1 LEETVEY
8 TTTKKIGNSTVLSAT
23 FSADEVSAMRRD
35 ATLAMAGKLRIPGFR
50 PGKAPLS
57 IVGNYVSD
65 EELKDDVLQK
75 AASQTYVA
83 FLKEHKET
91 DALIFEPEIVDSVLE
106 DAAADG
112 LKVDVRV
119 FEMPKADHDLW
130 SGVEVED
137 IQTDTTKAVESRV
150 RALVDA
156 VTETSPKDGPATYGN
171 SVTVTIATEK
181 SQKPYHTEFT
191 MGEGEVGK
199 AYEPFLTD
207 MNVGESKHFSVQMQE
222 SVLEGD
228 ITLDG
233 IAEKHVPEVND
244 EFARSVGAFDSLV
257 ELRKTLEE
265 DEMHKAD
272 EARKDTIFGR
282 AIESAAEKLGIDF
295 PGYVR
300 RDATEERLGEIKES
314 LARNGLSLNEYL
326 KYNNISAEQLGKDV
340 EADAV
345 RLLQRD
351 LLMEATERAC
361 GIVAGDVDIETYVE
375 SHKEELAK
383 AGIDTATENG
393 HKTIRNIIVWENT
406 RSLIVGAVQLKESPK
421 AEQEAQ

>member
-1 LEETVEY
+1 MDY
-8 TTTKKIGNSTVLSAT
+8 TTTKKIGNSTVLSAA
-23 FSADEVSAMRRD
+23 FSADEVSAMRRE
-35 ATLAMAGKLRIPGFR
+35 AMLAMAGKLRIPGFR

-57 IVGNYVSD
+57 IVAKYVSD
-65 EELKDDVLQK
+65 DELKDDVLQK
-75 AASQTYVA
+75 AASQTYVT

-91 DALIFEPEIVDSVLE
+91 DALIFDPEIVDSGSE
-106 DAAADG
+106 DTATNG

-119 FEMPKADHDLW
+119 FEMPKADRDLW
-130 SGVEVED
+130 SSVEVED
-137 IQTDTTKAVESRV
+137 IPIDTTKAVESRIG
-150 RALVDA
+150 ALVDA
-156 VTETSPKDGPATYGN
+156 VTETSPKDGPASCGN
-171 SVTVTIATEK
+171 SVTVTIATGK
-181 SQKPYHTEFT
+181 SEKPYHTEFT
-191 MGEGEVGK
+191 IGEGEVGK
-199 AYEPFLTD
+199 AYEPFLTG

-222 SVLEGD
+222 SAVEGD

-244 EFARSVGAFDSLV
+244 EFARSVGAFDSLA

-265 DEMHKAD
+265 DELHKAD
-272 EARKDTIFGR
+272 EARKERIFDR

-300 RDATEERLGEIKES
+300 RDATQERLGEIKDS

-340 EADAV
+340 ETDAV
-345 RLLQRD
+345 KLLQRD

-361 GIVAGDVDIETYVE
+361 SVVAGDADIDAYVE

-383 AGIDTATENG
+383 AGIDTKTENG
-393 HKTIRNIIVWENT
+393 RKTIRNVIVWENT
-406 RSLIVGAVQLKESPK
+406 RNLIVGAVQLKEPPK

>member
-1 LEETVEY
+1 VEY
-8 TTTKKIGNSTVLSAT
+8 TTTKKIGNSIVLSAT
-23 FSADEVSAMRRD
+23 FSADEVSAMRRE

-57 IVGNYVSD
+57 IVGKYVSD

-106 DAAADG
+106 DAAANG

-137 IQTDTTKAVESRV
+137 TQTDTTKAVESRI

-156 VTETSPKDGPATYGN
+156 VTETSPKDGPAAQGN

-181 SQKPYHTEFT
+181 SQNPYHTEFT
-191 MGEGEVGK
+191 VGEGEVGK
-199 AYEPFLTD
+199 AYEPFLSG

-222 SVLEGD
+222 SALEGD

-233 IAEKHVPEVND
+233 VAEKHVPEVND

-265 DEMHKAD
+265 DEQHKAD
-272 EARKDTIFGR
+272 EARKDSIFSR
-282 AIESAAEKLGIDF
+282 AIESAAEKRGIDF

-300 RDATEERLGEIKES
+300 RNATQERLGEIKDS

-326 KYNNISAEQLGKDV
+326 KYNNISAEQLTQDV

-345 RLLQRD
+345 KMLQRD

-361 GIVAGDVDIETYVE
+361 GIVAGDGDIEAYME

-383 AGIDTATENG
+383 AGIDTTTENG
-393 HKTIRNIIVWENT
+393 RRTIRNVIVWENT
-406 RSLIVGAVQLKESPK
+406 RSLIVGTVQLKEPSEAK
-421 AEQEAQ
+421 QEVQ

>member
-1 LEETVEY
+1 VEY
-8 TTTKKIGNSTVLSAT
+8 TTTKKIGNSIVLSAT
-23 FSADEVSAMRRD
+23 FSADEVSAMRRE

-57 IVGNYVSD
+57 IVGKYVSD

-91 DALIFEPEIVDSVLE
+91 DALIFEPEIVDSVLD
-106 DAAADG
+106 DAAVKG

-137 IQTDTTKAVESRV
+137 IQTDTVKAVESRI

-156 VTETSPKDGPATYGN
+156 VTETSPKDGPTAHGD
-171 SVTVTIATEK
+171 SVTVTIATGK
-181 SQKPYHTEFT
+181 SQNPYHTEFT
-191 MGEGEVGK
+191 VGEGEVGK
-199 AYEPFLTD
+199 AYEPFLSG

-222 SVLEGD
+222 SILEGD
-228 ITLDG
+228 LTLDG
-233 IAEKHVPEVND
+233 IAEKHIPEVND

-265 DEMHKAD
+265 DEQHKAD
-272 EARKDTIFGR
+272 EARKDSIFSR
-282 AIESAAEKLGIDF
+282 AIESAAEKLGIEF

-300 RDATEERLGEIKES
+300 RDATQERLGEIKDS
-314 LARNGLSLNEYL
+314 LTRNGLSLNEYL
-326 KYNNISAEQLGKDV
+326 KYNNINAEQLTQDV

-345 RLLQRD
+345 KLLQRD

-361 GIVAGDVDIETYVE
+361 GIVAGDADIEAYVE

-383 AGIDTATENG
+383 AGIDTTTESG
-393 HKTIRNIIVWENT
+393 RKTIRNVIVWENT
-406 RSLIVGAVQLKESPK
+406 RSLIAGAVQLKEPSEAK
-421 AEQEAQ
+421 QEVQ

>member
-1 LEETVEY
+1 MEY

-23 FSADEVSAMRRD
+23 FSADEVSAMRRE

-57 IVGNYVSD
+57 IVGKYVSD

-91 DALIFEPEIVDSVLE
+91 DALIFEPEIVDSVLD
-106 DAAADG
+106 DAAVKG

-137 IQTDTTKAVESRV
+137 IQTDTVKAVESRI

-156 VTETSPKDGPATYGN
+156 VTETSPKDGPTAHGD
-171 SVTVTIATEK
+171 SVTVTIATGK
-181 SQKPYHTEFT
+181 SQNPYHTEFT
-191 MGEGEVGK
+191 VGEGEVGK
-199 AYEPFLTD
+199 AYEPFLSG

-222 SVLEGD
+222 SILEGD
-228 ITLDG
+228 LTLDG

-265 DEMHKAD
+265 DEQHKAD
-272 EARKDTIFGR
+272 EARKDSIFSR

-300 RDATEERLGEIKES
+300 RDATQERLGEIKDS
-314 LARNGLSLNEYL
+314 LTRNGLSLNEYL
-326 KYNNISAEQLGKDV
+326 KYNNINAEQLTQDV

-345 RLLQRD
+345 KLLQRD

-361 GIVAGDVDIETYVE
+361 GIVAGDADIEAYVE
-375 SHKEELAK
+375 SHKEELVK
-383 AGIDTATENG
+383 AGIDTTTESG
-393 HKTIRNIIVWENT
+393 RKTIRNVIVWENT
-406 RSLIVGAVQLKESPK
+406 RSLIAGAVQLKEPSEAK
-421 AEQEAQ
+421 QEVQ

>member
-1 LEETVEY
+1 MEY
-8 TTTKKIGNSTVLSAT
+8 TTTNKIGNSTVLSAT
-23 FSADEVSAMRRD
+23 FSADEVSTMRRE

-57 IVGNYVSD
+57 IVAKYVSD
-65 EELKDDVLQK
+65 QELKDDVLQK

-91 DALIFEPEIVDSVLE
+91 DALIFEPELVDSVLE
-106 DAAADG
+106 DDAAKG
-112 LKVDVRV
+112 LKVDIRV

-137 IQTDTTKAVESRV
+137 VPTDTTKAVERRI

-156 VTETSPKDGPATYGN
+156 VTETSPKDGPAAQGN

-181 SQKPYHTEFT
+181 SQNPYHTEFT
-191 MGEGEVGK
+191 VGEGEVGK
-199 AYEPFLTD
+199 AYEPFLSG

-222 SVLEGD
+222 SALEGD

-233 IAEKHVPEVND
+233 VAEKHVPEVND

-265 DEMHKAD
+265 DEQHKAD
-272 EARKDTIFGR
+272 EARKDSIFSR
-282 AIESAAEKLGIDF
+282 AIESAAEKRGIDF

-300 RDATEERLGEIKES
+300 RNATQERLGEIKDS

-326 KYNNISAEQLGKDV
+326 KYNNISAEQLTQDV

-345 RLLQRD
+345 KMLQRD

-361 GIVAGDVDIETYVE
+361 GIVAGDGDIEAYVE

-383 AGIDTATENG
+383 AGIDTTTENG
-393 HKTIRNIIVWENT
+393 RRTIRNVIVWENT
-406 RSLIVGAVQLKESPK
+406 RSLIVGTVQLKEPSEAK
-421 AEQEAQ
+421 QEVQ

>member
-1 LEETVEY
+1 VEY

-23 FSADEVSAMRRD
+23 FSADEVSAMRRE

-57 IVGNYVSD
+57 IVGKYVSN

-91 DALIFEPEIVDSVLE
+91 DALIFEPEIVDSVLD
-106 DAAADG
+106 DAAVKG

-137 IQTDTTKAVESRV
+137 IQTDTVKAVESRI

-156 VTETSPKDGPATYGN
+156 VTETVPKDGPTAHGD
-171 SVTVTIATEK
+171 SVTVTIATGK
-181 SQKPYHTEFT
+181 SQNPYHTEFT
-191 MGEGEVGK
+191 VGEGEVGK
-199 AYEPFLTD
+199 AYEPFLSG

-228 ITLDG
+228 VTLDG
-233 IAEKHVPEVND
+233 VAEKHVPEVND

-265 DEMHKAD
+265 DEQHKAD
-272 EARKDTIFGR
+272 EARKDSIFSR

-300 RDATEERLGEIKES
+300 RDATQERLGEIKDS
-314 LARNGLSLNEYL
+314 LTRNGLSLNEYL
-326 KYNNISAEQLGKDV
+326 KYNNINAEQLTQDV

-345 RLLQRD
+345 KLLQRD

-361 GIVAGDVDIETYVE
+361 GIVAGDADIEAYVE
-375 SHKEELAK
+375 SHKEELDK
-383 AGIDTATENG
+383 AGIDTTTESG
-393 HKTIRNIIVWENT
+393 RKTIRNVIVWENT
-406 RSLIVGAVQLKESPK
+406 RSLIAGAVQLKEPSEAK
-421 AEQEAQ
+421 QEVQ

>member
-1 LEETVEY
+1 LEEIVDY

-23 FSADEVSAMRRD
+23 FSADEVSAMHRE
-35 ATLAMAGKLRIPGFR
+35 AMLAMAGKLRIPGFR

-57 IVGNYVSD
+57 IIAKYVSD

-75 AASQTYVA
+75 AASHTYVT

-91 DALIFEPEIVDSVLE
+91 DALIFDPEIVDSVVE
-106 DAAADG
+106 DIAADG

-137 IQTDTTKAVESRV
+137 IPTDTSKAVESRI

-156 VTETSPKDGPATYGN
+156 VTETSPKDGSAACGN

-191 MGEGEVGK
+191 IGEGEVGK
-199 AYEPFLTD
+199 AYEPFVTG

-244 EFARSVGAFDSLV
+244 EFARSVGAFDSLA

-265 DEMHKAD
+265 DELHKAD
-272 EARKDTIFGR
+272 EARKDRIFDR

-300 RDATEERLGEIKES
+300 RDATQERLGEIKDN

-345 RLLQRD
+345 KLLQRD
-351 LLMEATERAC
+351 LLMEATERTC
-361 GIVAGDVDIETYVE
+361 GIVAGDADIEAYE
-375 SHKEELAK
+375 KSHEEELAK
-383 AGIDTATENG
+383 AGIDTRTENG
-393 HKTIRNIIVWENT
+393 RKSVRNVIVWENT
-406 RSLIVGAVQLKESPK
+406 RGLIVGAVHLKEAPK

>member
-1 LEETVEY
+1 VEY

-23 FSADEVSAMRRD
+23 FSADEVSAMRRE

-57 IVGNYVSD
+57 IVGKYVSD

-106 DAAADG
+106 DAAANG

-137 IQTDTTKAVESRV
+137 IQTDTTKAVESRI

-156 VTETSPKDGPATYGN
+156 VTETSPRDGPAAHGN

-181 SQKPYHTEFT
+181 SQNPYHTEFT
-191 MGEGEVGK
+191 VGEGEVGK
-199 AYEPFLTD
+199 AYEPFLSG

-228 ITLDG
+228 ITLDS

-244 EFARSVGAFDSLV
+244 EFARSVGAFESLV

-265 DEMHKAD
+265 DEQHKAD
-272 EARKDTIFGR
+272 EARKDSIFSR
-282 AIESAAEKLGIDF
+282 AIERAAEKLGIDF

-300 RDATEERLGEIKES
+300 RDATQERLGEIKDS

-326 KYNNISAEQLGKDV
+326 KYNNISAEQLTQDV

-345 RLLQRD
+345 KLLQRD

-361 GIVAGDVDIETYVE
+361 GIVAGDADIEAYVE

-383 AGIDTATENG
+383 AGIDTTTENG
-393 HKTIRNIIVWENT
+393 RKTLRNVIVWENT
-406 RSLIVGAVQLKESPK
+406 RSLIAGAVQLKEPSE
-421 AEQEAQ
+421 ARQEVQ

>member
-1 LEETVEY
+1 MEY

-23 FSADEVSAMRRD
+23 FSADEVSAMRRE

-57 IVGNYVSD
+57 IVGKYVSD

-75 AASQTYVA
+75 AASQAYVA

-91 DALIFEPEIVDSVLE
+91 DALIFEPEIVDSILE
-106 DAAADG
+106 DTAANG

-119 FEMPKADHDLW
+119 FEMPKTDHDLW

-137 IQTDTTKAVESRV
+137 IQTDTTKAVESRIK
-150 RALVDA
+150 ALVDA
-156 VTETSPKDGPATYGN
+156 VTETSPKNGPAAHGDL
-171 SVTVTIATEK
+171 VTVTIATEK
-181 SQKPYHTEFT
+181 SQNPYHTEFT
-191 MGEGEVGK
+191 VGEGEVGK
-199 AYEPFLTD
+199 AYEPSLSG

-233 IAEKHVPEVND
+233 VAEKHIPEVND
-244 EFARSVGAFDSLV
+244 EFARSVGAFESLV

-265 DEMHKAD
+265 DEQHKAD
-272 EARKDTIFGR
+272 EVRKDLIFSR

-300 RDATEERLGEIKES
+300 RDATQERLGEIKES

-326 KYNNISAEQLGKDV
+326 KYNNISAEQLTQDV

-345 RLLQRD
+345 KLLQRD

-361 GIVAGDVDIETYVE
+361 GIVAVDADIEAYVE

-383 AGIDTATENG
+383 ADIDTTIEKG
-393 HKTIRNIIVWENT
+393 RKTVRNVIVWENT

>member
-1 LEETVEY
+1 VEY

-23 FSADEVSAMRRD
+23 FSADEVSAMRRE

-57 IVGNYVSD
+57 IVGKYVSD

-91 DALIFEPEIVDSVLE
+91 DALIFEPEIVDSVLD
-106 DAAADG
+106 DAAVKG

-137 IQTDTTKAVESRV
+137 IQTDTVKAVESRI

-156 VTETSPKDGPATYGN
+156 VTETSPKDGPTAHGD
-171 SVTVTIATEK
+171 SVTVTIATGK
-181 SQKPYHTEFT
+181 SQNPYHTEFT
-191 MGEGEVGK
+191 VGEGEVGK
-199 AYEPFLTD
+199 AYEPFLSG

-228 ITLDG
+228 LTLDG

-265 DEMHKAD
+265 DEQHKAD
-272 EARKDTIFGR
+272 EARKDSIFSR

-300 RDATEERLGEIKES
+300 RDATQERLGEIKDS
-314 LARNGLSLNEYL
+314 LTRNGLSLNEYL
-326 KYNNISAEQLGKDV
+326 KYNNINAEQLTQDV

-345 RLLQRD
+345 KLLQRD

-361 GIVAGDVDIETYVE
+361 GIVAGDADIEAYVE

-383 AGIDTATENG
+383 AGIDTTTESG
-393 HKTIRNIIVWENT
+393 RKTIRNVIIWENT
-406 RSLIVGAVQLKESPK
+406 RSLIAGAVQLKEPSEAK
-421 AEQEAQ
+421 QEVQ

>member
-1 LEETVEY
+1 MEY
-8 TTTKKIGNSTVLSAT
+8 TTTNKTGNSIVLSAA
-23 FSADEVSAMRRD
+23 FSADEVSAMRRE
-35 ATLAMAGKLRIPGFR
+35 AVLAMASKLRIPGFR

-57 IVGNYVSD
+57 IVAKYVSD
-65 EELKDDVLQK
+65 EEIKDDVLQK
-75 AASQTYVA
+75 AASQTYVT
-83 FLKEHKET
+83 FLKEHKDT
-91 DALIFEPEIVDSVLE
+91 DALIFEPEIVESVSS
-106 DAAADG
+106 DDPANG

-130 SGVEVED
+130 SGMEVED
-137 IQTDTTKAVESRV
+137 IPTDTARAVQSRIN
-150 RALVDA
+150 ALVDA
-156 VTETSPKDGPATYGN
+156 VTESSPKDGPAASGD

-181 SQKPYHTEFT
+181 SQNPYHTEFT
-191 MGEGEVGK
+191 LGEGEVGK
-199 AYEPFLTD
+199 AYEPFLAG
-207 MNVGESKHFSVQMQE
+207 MVAGESKHFKVQMQE
-222 SVLEGD
+222 SGLEGE

-233 IAEKHVPEVND
+233 VATKNIPEVND
-244 EFARSVGAFDSLV
+244 EFARTVGAFGSLE

-265 DEMHKAD
+265 DEQHKAA

-282 AIESAAEKLGIDF
+282 AIETAAERLGIEF

-326 KYNNISAEQLGKDV
+326 KYNDITTEQLTKDV

-361 GIVAGDVDIETYVE
+361 GIVASEADIDTYAE
-375 SHKEELAK
+375 LHKEELAK
-383 AGIDTATENG
+383 ASIDTTTENG
-393 HKTIRNIIVWENT
+393 RKTIRNVIVWDNT
-406 RSLIVGAVQLKESPK
+406 RSLIVGAVHVKEPSVAK
-421 AEQEAQ
+421 QEAQ

>member
-1 LEETVEY
+1 VEY

-23 FSADEVSAMRRD
+23 FSADEVSAMRRE

-57 IVGNYVSD
+57 IVGKYVSN

-91 DALIFEPEIVDSVLE
+91 DALIFEPEIVDSVLD
-106 DAAADG
+106 DAAVKG

-137 IQTDTTKAVESRV
+137 IQTDTVKAVESRI

-156 VTETSPKDGPATYGN
+156 VTETSPKDGPTAHGD
-171 SVTVTIATEK
+171 SVTVTIATGK
-181 SQKPYHTEFT
+181 SQNPYHTEFT
-191 MGEGEVGK
+191 VGEGEVGK
-199 AYEPFLTD
+199 AYEPFLSG

-228 ITLDG
+228 VTLDG
-233 IAEKHVPEVND
+233 VAEKHVPEVND

-265 DEMHKAD
+265 DEQHKAD
-272 EARKDTIFGR
+272 EARKDSIFSR

-300 RDATEERLGEIKES
+300 RDATQERLGEIKDS
-314 LARNGLSLNEYL
+314 LTRNGLSLNEYL
-326 KYNNISAEQLGKDV
+326 KYNNINAEQLTQDV

-345 RLLQRD
+345 KLLQRD

-361 GIVAGDVDIETYVE
+361 GIVAGDADIEAYVE
-375 SHKEELAK
+375 SHKEELDK
-383 AGIDTATENG
+383 AGIDTTTESG
-393 HKTIRNIIVWENT
+393 RKTIRNVIVWENT
-406 RSLIVGAVQLKESPK
+406 RSLIAGAVQLKEPSEAK
-421 AEQEAQ
+421 QEVQ

>member
-1 LEETVEY
+1 MEY

-23 FSADEVSAMRRD
+23 FSADEVSAMRRE

-57 IVGNYVSD
+57 IVGKYVSD

-83 FLKEHKET
+83 FLKEHKEA
-91 DALIFEPEIVDSVLE
+91 DALIFEPEIVDSVLD
-106 DAAADG
+106 DAAVKG

-137 IQTDTTKAVESRV
+137 IQTDTVKAVESRI

-156 VTETSPKDGPATYGN
+156 VTETSPKDGPTAHGD
-171 SVTVTIATEK
+171 SVTVTIATGK
-181 SQKPYHTEFT
+181 SQNPYHTEFT
-191 MGEGEVGK
+191 VGEGEVGK
-199 AYEPFLTD
+199 AYEPFLSG

-222 SVLEGD
+222 SILEGD
-228 ITLDG
+228 LTLDG
-233 IAEKHVPEVND
+233 IAEKHIPEVND

-265 DEMHKAD
+265 DEQHKAD
-272 EARKDTIFGR
+272 EVRKDSIFSR

-300 RDATEERLGEIKES
+300 RDATQERLGEIKES

-326 KYNNISAEQLGKDV
+326 KYNNISAEQLTQDV

-345 RLLQRD
+345 KLLQRD

-361 GIVAGDVDIETYVE
+361 GIVAVDADIEAYVE

-383 AGIDTATENG
+383 ADIDTTIEKG
-393 HKTIRNIIVWENT
+393 RKTVRNVIVWENT

>member
-1 LEETVEY
+1 VEY
-8 TTTKKIGNSTVLSAT
+8 TTTNKIGNSTVLSAT
-23 FSADEVSAMRRD
+23 FSADEVSTMRRE

-57 IVGNYVSD
+57 IVAKYVSD
-65 EELKDDVLQK
+65 QELKDDVLQK

-91 DALIFEPEIVDSVLE
+91 DALIFEPELVDSVLE
-106 DAAADG
+106 DDAAKG
-112 LKVDVRV
+112 LKVDIRV

-137 IQTDTTKAVESRV
+137 VPTDTTKAVERRI

-156 VTETSPKDGPATYGN
+156 VTETSPKDGPAAQGN

-181 SQKPYHTEFT
+181 SQNPYHTEFT
-191 MGEGEVGK
+191 VGEGEVGK
-199 AYEPFLTD
+199 AYEPFLSG

-222 SVLEGD
+222 SALEGD

-233 IAEKHVPEVND
+233 VAEKHVPEVND

-265 DEMHKAD
+265 DEQHKAD
-272 EARKDTIFGR
+272 EARKDSIFSR
-282 AIESAAEKLGIDF
+282 AIESAAEKRGIDF

-300 RDATEERLGEIKES
+300 RNATQERLGEIKDS

-326 KYNNISAEQLGKDV
+326 KYNNISAEQLTQDV

-345 RLLQRD
+345 KMLQRD

-361 GIVAGDVDIETYVE
+361 GIVAGDGDIEAYVE

-383 AGIDTATENG
+383 AGIDTTTENG
-393 HKTIRNIIVWENT
+393 RRTIRNVIVWENT
-406 RSLIVGAVQLKESPK
+406 RSLIVGTVQLKEPSEAK
-421 AEQEAQ
+421 QEVQ

>member
-1 LEETVEY
+1 LEEIVEY

-23 FSADEVSAMRRD
+23 FSADEVSAMRRE

-75 AASQTYVA
+75 AASQAYVA

-91 DALIFEPEIVDSVLE
+91 DALIFEPEIVDSILE
-106 DAAADG
+106 DTAATG

-130 SGVEVED
+130 SGVEVEN
-137 IQTDTTKAVESRV
+137 IQTDTTKAVESRIK
-150 RALVDA
+150 ALVDA
-156 VTETSPKDGPATYGN
+156 VTETSPKDGPAAQGN
-171 SVTVTIATEK
+171 SVMVTIATDK
-181 SQKPYHTEFT
+181 SQDPYHTEFT
-191 MGEGEVGK
+191 VGEGEVGK
-199 AYEPFLTD
+199 AYEPFLSG

-222 SVLEGD
+222 NVLEGD

-233 IAEKHVPEVND
+233 VAEKHIPEVND

-265 DEMHKAD
+265 DEQHKAD
-272 EARKDTIFGR
+272 EARKDLIFSR

-300 RDATEERLGEIKES
+300 RDATQERLGEIKNS

-326 KYNNISAEQLGKDV
+326 KYNNISAEQLTQDV

-345 RLLQRD
+345 KLLQRD
-351 LLMEATERAC
+351 LLMEATERTC
-361 GIVAGDVDIETYVE
+361 GIVAGDADIEAYVE

-383 AGIDTATENG
+383 ADIDTTIEKG
-393 HKTIRNIIVWENT
+393 RKTVRNVIVWENT